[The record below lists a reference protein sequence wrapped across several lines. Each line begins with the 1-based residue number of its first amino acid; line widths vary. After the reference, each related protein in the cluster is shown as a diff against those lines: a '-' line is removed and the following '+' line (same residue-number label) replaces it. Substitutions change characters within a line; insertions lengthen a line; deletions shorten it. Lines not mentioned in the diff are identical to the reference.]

1 MATTSAGNQVEASG
15 TSSSAGRTGAA
26 AEPTLGRALAAPFL
40 GLAYVALLPVVGAA
54 ALGLALLRRLTGRVA
69 AGAGDLAAS
78 VPPGVATGAAY
89 LAGGEGG
96 KAGQDAPASP
106 ELEALEEE
114 IGGKRS

>member
-15 TSSSAGRTGAA
+15 TSSGTGAA

-69 AGAGDLAAS
+69 AGAGELSAV
-78 VPPGVATGAAY
+78 VPPGAATGAAY
-89 LAGGEGG
+89 LAGGEGV
-96 KAGQDAPASP
+96 KAGQDAKAPASP
-106 ELEALEEE
+106 ALEALEKE
-114 IGGKRS
+114 IGRKRS

>member
-15 TSSSAGRTGAA
+15 TSSSAGAA

-89 LAGGEGG
+89 QSGAEGG
-96 KAGQDAPASP
+96 KAGQHAQAPASA